1 MDLFEVAQQTTQPQ
15 LRESPVSREC
25 VSPGSQAPFVISSQE
40 HNASYCKV
48 AIQNRADEWH

>member
-25 VSPGSQAPFVISSQE
+25 ASPGSQAPFVISSQE